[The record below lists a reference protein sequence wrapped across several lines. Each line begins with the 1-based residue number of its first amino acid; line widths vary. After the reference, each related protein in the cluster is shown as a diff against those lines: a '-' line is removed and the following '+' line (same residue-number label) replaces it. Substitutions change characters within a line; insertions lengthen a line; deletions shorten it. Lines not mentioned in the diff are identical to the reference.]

1 MDIQEEIKKLKRKR
15 DSLRTK
21 IGEWRD
27 RGKNAYEFTL
37 EYKELT
43 ESLQKLG
50 CNVESRAEWL
60 QPEFWQKDIKIKKKK
75 QKTEHPKKPDPPTP
89 KNNIYIL
96 SLAWMESSLK
106 NQQNFNGTINKV
118 TEYLDTL
125 GLKKVEEDFNEI
137 SNTIEKIVKYEFEG
151 NDQSF
156 QIVKLGTTYLLD
168 MIAKNE
174 YEKINIAIYGKK
186 RNY

>member
-1 MDIQEEIKKLKRKR
+1 M
-15 DSLRTK
+15 
-21 IGEWRD
+21 
-27 RGKNAYEFTL
+27 
-37 EYKELT
+37 
-43 ESLQKLG
+43 
-50 CNVESRAEWL
+50 
-60 QPEFWQKDIKIKKKK
+60 
-75 QKTEHPKKPDPPTP
+75 
-89 KNNIYIL
+89 
-96 SLAWMESSLK
+96 AWTESSLK